1 MRELDPLVMWKASGT
16 ITDPEIVSTVIW
28 STGVPFD
35 SPKFVPSPTRIDLFD
50 GRYVLL
56 FIDDQLVVFHSPED
70 VDAFHSYSLLYFLS
84 YRSRVRYNMIVP
96 PGKIEFPKTLSPTQE
111 IVFSVE
117 KLTLKE
123 REETLFG
130 ELHRIQSQE
139 VEPFTI
145 TVLKSGI
152 ERHLRKAT
160 KELHLAITYF
170 LIGCENLQYFL
181 IEFYKAIETIKLSFG
196 SELDLLKALKPY
208 GLSRMDYEVVKK
220 YANDQ
225 REPLSIGRHA
235 PQPGTDIRV
244 IDTRQLL
251 TEPLSKK
258 VWTESV
264 CATRRVI
271 DAYSAYLFDQSLS
284 GAKLVPNAVN

>member
-1 MRELDPLVMWKASGT
+1 MWRASGT
-16 ITDPEIVSTVIW
+16 ITDPEIVSPVIC
-28 STGVPFD
+28 STGVSFD
-35 SPKFVPSPTRIDLFD
+35 GPKFVPSPTRIDLFD

-56 FIDDQLVVFHSPED
+56 FSDDQLVVFLSPED
-70 VDAFHSYSLLYFLS
+70 VDAFHYYSLLYFLS
-84 YRSRVRYNMIVP
+84 YRSRVRYNITSIP
-96 PGKIEFPKTLSPTQE
+96 YEIEFPKALPATEE
-111 IVFSVE
+111 INFSVDR
-117 KLTLKE
+117 LTLKE

-130 ELHRIQSQE
+130 KLHRIQSQE
-139 VEPFTI
+139 LEPFTI
-145 TVLKSGI
+145 TVLKSDI

-170 LIGCENLQYFL
+170 LIGGENLQYFL
-181 IEFYKAIETIKLSFG
+181 IDFYKAIETIKLSFG
-196 SELDLLKALKPY
+196 LENDLLKALKPY
-208 GLSRMDYEVVKK
+208 GLSRTDYEVVKR

-264 CATRRVI
+264 HATRRVI

-284 GAKLVPNAVN
+284 GAKLVPNALNQAN